1 LPTRNTLL
9 IKSLHPAIEL
19 LPATML
25 LLPIFLAAK
34 ALAANTYTVTV
45 LNEEPDAR
53 TLSIPATTAAG
64 DVLTYLTLF
73 PDGVDQDGQT
83 KFVDRTDVAA
93 GETVTGF
100 LDIPTSTAPTT
111 TPAGTLTQGLP
122 WHNGHHIEVLTV
134 TEANG
139 SVHEVTRIDQQST
152 HVTVHPETKSNGD
165 VVLVSSYPTSTY
177 PTSTIT
183 PTPYHTQERLMQ
195 HVRALPFCNNDIVTW
210 SSIEEGCWP
219 VYDMMVPTPA
229 RINLAKEGEC
239 TGNHHRTI
247 PFTVATIPMKGST
260 PTDATSS
267 RKIKEGRVK
276 EPRDTVE
283 GSLGR
288 SDKCEVVQDFVDFGT
303 CGGVHVVAMTG
314 RETLRGNTSR
324 KAWILRFWWVPAII
338 LLGLLLLCLPCLLC
352 LRRHRRRNTQKPVKQ
367 EAVTVVEQPV
377 AVVAANGGAAG
388 GAAGSAA
395 GGTAGGAAGSGGAG
409 GAGGGGSTV
418 TQTAA
423 PVATTAPAKAAP
435 ATTTATAAPTEVVTT
450 TTETDKNHAGTMR
463 RAAEEGRAGPRVRFD
478 GQPAENNPAAA
489 HQVDGTAEM
498 RTGSEVF
505 DVGSMRGRK
514 RNRGDEPL

>member
-1 LPTRNTLL
+1 
-9 IKSLHPAIEL
+9 
-19 LPATML
+19 
-25 LLPIFLAAK
+25 
-34 ALAANTYTVTV
+34 
-45 LNEEPDAR
+45 
-53 TLSIPATTAAG
+53 
-64 DVLTYLTLF
+64 
-73 PDGVDQDGQT
+73 
-83 KFVDRTDVAA
+83 
-93 GETVTGF
+93 
-100 LDIPTSTAPTT
+100 
-111 TPAGTLTQGLP
+111 
-122 WHNGHHIEVLTV
+122 
-134 TEANG
+134 
-139 SVHEVTRIDQQST
+139 
-152 HVTVHPETKSNGD
+152 
-165 VVLVSSYPTSTY
+165 
-177 PTSTIT
+177 
-183 PTPYHTQERLMQ
+183 MQ

-219 VYDMMVPTPA
+219 VYDMMVSTPA

-247 PFTVATIPMKGST
+247 PFTVATIPMQGST

-267 RKIKEGRVK
+267 RKIKESRVK

-377 AVVAANGGAAG
+377 AVVAGNGGAAG